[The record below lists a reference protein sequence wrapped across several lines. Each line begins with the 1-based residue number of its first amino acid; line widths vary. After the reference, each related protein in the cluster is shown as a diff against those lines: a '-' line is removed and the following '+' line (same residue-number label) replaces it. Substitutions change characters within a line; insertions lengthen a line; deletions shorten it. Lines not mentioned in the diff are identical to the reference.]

1 MTASNFSGAVF
12 FLKKGKGV
20 EMKRYL
26 LIIFIVFGLSL
37 IGAQVVFCQLE
48 RGKAAP
54 QEVLPDEL
62 RHVEVKDYYIGSD
75 AGAVGRIQAVA
86 GHVVVARFEESEA
99 YFAAPGDEVFTGD
112 VLYTL
117 KSSRCRVLFFGQDL
131 ITLGDNTRIVIE
143 EVIDDRETGEK
154 KSAFSMLRGKVMC
167 YVMRLFRYKHI
178 SFSISTPTAV
188 TGVRGTKF
196 GVEVK
201 TKEPVEDM
209 TYWEANTVGGTET
222 TTVHCFE
229 GKVEVYSPVDGTA
242 QGVEGGESLE
252 LSVLGAGIVEPT
264 TPEAAER
271 FILDT
276 EALPMMGEE
285 AQSGD
290 GEAVAGVET
299 GNDIGASGSG
309 LQDYVTDVVQR
320 QVTNVTE
327 NADRRPT
334 EHYGYFAGMLTN
346 AATGVDGAYRSQ
358 NICNFDSN
366 MILASNGM
374 YYMCADGSAD
384 YNDPEITYLQTP
396 DGGYVIS
403 GLPASVRHTELGHN
417 ACMEWG
423 HWTQPLVMSDGTDA
437 VYFDNRGYYVL
448 GDYTTDSQMSVLA
461 ANNIAGTYS
470 GGAYGTYWTSTGGA
484 DMSGDFSTRVN
495 FAAGSLSDFKVSVLG
510 GGHSASVNGASGMF
524 TGPSSQF
531 EIDGATG
538 AWQIDGSPGTGEAA
552 GSVYGPNGDAI
563 GGSWEIGD
571 GTGHAVGMFEGTR

>member
-1 MTASNFSGAVF
+1 
-12 FLKKGKGV
+12 
-20 EMKRYL
+20 MKRYL

-48 RGKAAP
+48 RGNAVP

-62 RHVEVKDYYIGSD
+62 RYVEVKDYYIGSD
-75 AGAVGRIQAVA
+75 AVAVGTIQAVA
-86 GHVVVARFEESEA
+86 GHVVVTHFEESEA
-99 YFAAPGDEVFTGD
+99 YFAAPGDAVFKGD

-131 ITLGDNTRIVIE
+131 ITLGDNTRIVLE
-143 EVIDDRETGEK
+143 EVIDDREEGEK

-209 TYWEANTVGGTET
+209 PYWEANTVGGTEIS
-222 TTVHCFE
+222 TVYCFE
-229 GKVEVYSPVDGTA
+229 GKVEVYSPVDGTL

-264 TPEAAER
+264 TPEAADR

-276 EALPMMGEE
+276 EALPTTDEE
-285 AQSGD
+285 ARS
-290 GEAVAGVET
+290 GEAVTDEEF
-299 GNDIGASGSG
+299 GNYISASDSG
-309 LQDYVTDVVQR
+309 LQNDVTPPVEDLGPK
-320 QVTNVTE
+320 E
-327 NADRRPT
+327 IEAADRRPT
-334 EHYGYFAGMLTN
+334 GHYGYFAGMLTN
-346 AATGVDGAYRSQ
+346 ATTGVDGAYRSQ

-366 MILASNGM
+366 NISASNGM
-374 YYMCADGSAD
+374 YYMYADGSAD

-396 DGGYVIS
+396 DGGFIIS

-423 HWTQPLVMSDGTDA
+423 HWTQPLVMSDGTDEF
-437 VYFDNRGYYVL
+437 YFDNRGYYVL

-461 ANNIAGTYS
+461 ANNISGTYS
-470 GGAYGTYWTSTGGA
+470 GGAYGTYWTPAGGA
-484 DMSGDFSTRVN
+484 NMSGDFSTRVN
-495 FAAGSLSDFKVSVLG
+495 FAAGSLSDFNLSVLG
-510 GGHSASVNGASGMF
+510 GGHSASVSGSSGMF
-524 TGPSSQF
+524 TGSSSQF

-538 AWQIDGSPGTGEAA
+538 AWQIDGSPGTGAAA
-552 GSVYGPNGDAI
+552 GSVYGPNGEAI